1 MAWRYV
7 LDTSALIDLDAFYP
21 KSRFPRVRKS
31 FTNLVK
37 DGRAVAPEQVSDE
50 VIKSEFLRKWCKIN
64 KSMFIKLNK
73 DSLDQASKISNTHQ
87 ALIKQ
92 NRFRP
97 QADPFIIALA
107 IYLRGSLPKD
117 ELIIITHENSTKH
130 DKIPHV
136 ASRTKA
142 TG

>member
-1 MAWRYV
+1 
-7 LDTSALIDLDAFYP
+7 
-21 KSRFPRVRKS
+21 
-31 FTNLVK
+31 
-37 DGRAVAPEQVSDE
+37 
-50 VIKSEFLRKWCKIN
+50 
-64 KSMFIKLNK
+64 MFIKLNK

-136 ASRTKA
+136 AKSYESDRLMGLFAREGWTF
-142 TG
+142 